1 MLGIKQNL
9 CASKTRRDNKSKIKR
24 IITHSPPPVK
34 KRRLWNGN
42 GDDDDDDDDDDATF
56 GAI

>member
-42 GDDDDDDDDDDATF
+42 GDDDDDDATF